1 MNMIGNI
8 KNYLYGKIA
17 NDPTARPVVEAY
29 DTWSSSY
36 DDQPNNLMLH
46 LDEIIFNSLLQHV
59 ELENKLVA
67 DIGCGTGRH
76 WNKIYQRSPAL
87 LTGFDVSAGM
97 LKQLHLKYP
106 SAITRQVTD
115 DILSGIPDE
124 SFDCIISTL
133 TIAHIK
139 DLEIALDSWC
149 RVLKHGAHLVITDF
163 HPATLARGGK
173 RSFTHGN
180 RSLSVINYVHPLN
193 ELILKLNSRGFDLI
207 RLEERKVDASVRPF
221 YEKQHA
227 MAVFEKYEGMPII
240 FGLHLKKKNAA
251 E

>member
-8 KNYLYGKIA
+8 KHYLYSKIA
-17 NDPTARPVVEAY
+17 DIPARPVVEAY

-36 DDQPNNLMLH
+36 DDQPNNLMLY
-46 LDEIIFNSLLQHV
+46 LDETIFNSLLKQV
-59 ELENKLVA
+59 ELESKLVA

-97 LKQLHLKYP
+97 LEQLRLKYP
-106 SAITRQVTD
+106 AAITRQVTD
-115 DILSGIPDE
+115 DMLSGIPDR

-133 TIAHIK
+133 TIAHIRE
-139 DLEIALDSWC
+139 LGIALDSWS
-149 RVLKHGAHLVITDF
+149 RVLKPGGDLIITDF
-163 HPATLARGGK
+163 HPETLAKGGK

-180 RSLSVINYVHPLN
+180 KTLSVINYVHPLN
-193 ELILKLNSRGFDLI
+193 ELIRNLNSREFDLI
-207 RLEERKVDASVRPF
+207 RHEERKVDDSVRPF

-227 MAVFEKYEGMPII
+227 MAIFEKYKGMPII